1 MASLRFLAVLLP
13 SLAAL
18 SAGGAAL
25 AHPHVWI
32 DSKTDV
38 IFDDAGR
45 IVAIGHEWTMDE
57 AYTNMAVD
65 GLDAD
70 KDGSYSDEELA
81 PLTRENLDSLK
92 DFGYFTSL
100 RAGGQDLAFTA
111 PVEAGQRVVAGRA
124 KLHFRLPLATPL
136 DPRTPGIVLKVYDPE
151 YFIAID
157 FAGESAVAALGSK
170 PPQCSVTLEA
180 ASSDQA
186 TSDTRSMLAT
196 KGVDWQPDPNE
207 DFGSLFARPI
217 VVRCAGAAPAAAPPA
232 AAAQPP
238 TPDLSSRT
246 LLPRRTDAGAVVV
259 PSFWTDPAGNI
270 AARQRIFY
278 QRISATLQQMKAG
291 NSLQAAL
298 ALMLLSFGYGI
309 FHAAGP
315 GHGKTVISSW
325 LLATEEQLKRG
336 ILVAFTSSIVQAG
349 SAIAIV
355 TAVLLLASAAGS
367 TARSVAAVAEAA
379 SYGLVALLGFYLL
392 FGGLRQLRSVVMRAT
407 AVPGGGSHHGHHHG
421 HAPHVHD
428 DACGHSHLPTAR
440 DVGGGW
446 SLARLLSLSVA
457 VGLRPCTGA
466 ILALLFAHAIGIYW
480 AGVTATL
487 VMALGTAITVS
498 AIAAMAVFSR
508 RFAMRLAGSGAMNR
522 MNGVLIAI
530 RLAAGALIAFLGA
543 TLFIGT
549 LNGTAVGAF

>member
-1 MASLRFLAVLLP
+1 MMSSPRLIAVLVL
-13 SLAAL
+13 SLGAL
-18 SAGGAAL
+18 LAGGAAH

-32 DSKTDV
+32 DSKSDV

-57 AYTNMAVD
+57 AYTSMAID

-100 RAGGQDLAFTA
+100 KAGGVELAFAA
-111 PVEAGQRVVAGRA
+111 PVESGQRVVGGRA
-124 KLHFRLPLATPL
+124 KLHFRLPLAEPL
-136 DPRTPGIVLKVYDPE
+136 DPRTPDIVLKVYDPE

-157 FAGESAVAALGSK
+157 FADQSAIAALGSK

-207 DFGSLFARPI
+207 DFGSLFARP
-217 VVRCAGAAPAAAPPA
+217 VSVRCADAALTAPPPA
-232 AAAQPP
+232 AEPAKPS
-238 TPDLSSRT
+238 TPDLSTRT
-246 LLPRRTDAGAVVV
+246 LLPRRTDAGAIVV
-259 PSFWTDPAGNI
+259 PSFWIDPAGNI

-278 QRISATLQQMKAG
+278 RRISATLQQIKAG
-291 NSLQAAL
+291 NSFHAAL

-379 SYGLVALLGFYLL
+379 SYGLVSLLGFYLL
-392 FGGLRQLRSVVMRAT
+392 FGGLRRLAPVVTRSPAL
-407 AVPGGGSHHGHHHG
+407 AGPHHHHG
-421 HAPHVHD
+421 HAHVHD
-428 DACGHSHLPTAR
+428 ESCGHRHLPMAR
-440 DVGGGW
+440 DVGTGW

-508 RFAMRLAGSGAMNR
+508 RLALRLAGSGAMGR